1 MCSTLYTTLQS
12 NFVLISNLH
21 CNFHRNFVIIC
32 IAIFI
37 VNCTVIVIVIS
48 IVNCAVIVIVI
59 FIVNCAVIVIVIFIV
74 IFIANCAVIVIV
86 IFIANCAVIVIV
98 IFIVDRVIVIFIVNC
113 AVIFIVNCAVIVIVK
128 MNHDILLL
136 CSSSACNHNLDLVLA
151 VDSSDAVSKDG
162 WQKIKSFMTGILD
175 AFQVS
180 EEHTHV
186 GILTFSS
193 VPYLETRL
201 SENFKK
207 DDIALLINNMQ
218 QLQGKQRRIDKALRM
233 AVAEFFSPKAH
244 GFRDDT
250 SKALVL
256 ITGGN
261 PTAGS
266 ESLASAVKP
275 LQQNGVSAV
284 AVGIG
289 SGIDE
294 AQLRAIGR
302 KAGNYLKVPNYE
314 DLLSY
319 VYPVVKDVCQGRQC
333 VSAYPI
339 FVFCCIIMII
349 MMRCLRNVI
358 V

>member
-1 MCSTLYTTLQS
+1 
-12 NFVLISNLH
+12 
-21 CNFHRNFVIIC
+21 
-32 IAIFI
+32 
-37 VNCTVIVIVIS
+37 
-48 IVNCAVIVIVI
+48 
-59 FIVNCAVIVIVIFIV
+59 
-74 IFIANCAVIVIV
+74 
-86 IFIANCAVIVIV
+86 
-98 IFIVDRVIVIFIVNC
+98 
-113 AVIFIVNCAVIVIVK
+113 

-136 CSSSACNHNLDLVLA
+136 RSSSACNHNLDLVLA

-319 VYPVVKDVCQGRQC
+319 VFPVVKDVCQGRQC
-333 VSAYPI
+333 ISAYPI